1 MTQAEQEAR
10 KQAFIGRVGNDLPR
24 GWPNGADNG
33 PHAKSLDRKGRICFE
48 FFTYRRDCSAGLQF
62 YSQIPYRPV
71 QHPDRGRVVGPF
83 LRSRIAP
90 LMEQLGGRFI
100 LRGQKAIGN
109 SEGLFLKLELR
120 DRHEGSFSAD
130 DLDNLQMGFLALLPV
145 WNAIR
150 FPEDEAQD
158 WNRTHQR
165 EVQAYLEN
173 RCSFP
178 DLPR

>member
-10 KQAFIGRVGNDLPR
+10 KQAFIHRVRNDLPR
-24 GWPNGADNG
+24 GWPNGPDNG
-33 PHAKSLDRKGRICFE
+33 PHAKSLDWKGRICFE
-48 FFTYRRDCSAGLQF
+48 FFAYRRDCSAGLQF
-62 YSQIPYRPV
+62 YSRIPYRPV
-71 QHPDRGRVVGPF
+71 QHPDRRRVVGPF
-83 LRSRIAP
+83 LRSRIES
-90 LMEQLGGRFI
+90 LMEQLGGLFI
-100 LRGQKAIGN
+100 LRGRESNGDM
-109 SEGLFLKLELR
+109 EGLFLKLELR
-120 DRHEGSFSAD
+120 DSHEGLLTAD
-130 DLDNLQMGFLALLPV
+130 DLDNLRMGFLALLPA

-150 FPEDEAQD
+150 FPEDEAKD